1 MKSRS
6 FLLCLLLL
14 LLSTA
19 IGATEPVTQV
29 VVLHNGSV
37 IMGTIERTSTR
48 YVVSKG
54 PWHVVRVPKPD
65 VDFIARDME
74 AAYRKKRSRIPSQDF
89 HAHVRLAQ
97 WCLRHDQDRL
107 AGEQLLAIA
116 KLDPYHAAVQAL
128 EKQLQRRADVRAGLV
143 PKIRTVSHRTSKTAA
158 PNSATDTTL
167 PPLPNG
173 AVAEF
178 TRVVQPLVLNR
189 CGQTTCHGRAGTS
202 DFRLYKTGGKRQLM
216 TWQNLRSVISQ
227 IDAAQITESPI
238 LVKATSIHG
247 QAARPPIGPR
257 EQQKFRRI
265 AQWVS
270 AVAGDGT
277 TLALANA
284 AQPDSFDDTRVAA
297 KSATPTS
304 SVADDDKVAAP
315 PEPSIDPFDPA
326 TFNAQFELEGNST
339 LSP

>member
-128 EKQLQRRADVRAGLV
+128 EKQLQR
-143 PKIRTVSHRTSKTAA
+143 
-158 PNSATDTTL
+158 
-167 PPLPNG
+167 
-173 AVAEF
+173 
-178 TRVVQPLVLNR
+178 
-189 CGQTTCHGRAGTS
+189 
-202 DFRLYKTGGKRQLM
+202 
-216 TWQNLRSVISQ
+216 
-227 IDAAQITESPI
+227 
-238 LVKATSIHG
+238 
-247 QAARPPIGPR
+247 
-257 EQQKFRRI
+257 
-265 AQWVS
+265 
-270 AVAGDGT
+270 
-277 TLALANA
+277 
-284 AQPDSFDDTRVAA
+284 QPDSEMKTF
-297 KSATPTS
+297 TS
-304 SVADDDKVAAP
+304 SHRVFSYHITQCSGA
-315 PEPSIDPFDPA
+315 SCS
-326 TFNAQFELEGNST
+326 NSFKR
-339 LSP
+339 LMHN